1 MRNVGR
7 YMVMNLRSNNGEW
20 YCPIGRTID
29 NSETRIRRVTKAV
42 KRARRA
48 S

>member
-29 NSETRIRRVTKAV
+29 NNETRIRRVRKAIIRV
-42 KRARRA
+42 RK